1 MADSTQAIT
10 PELIDALVKA
20 LEPKLETMIEAQVRK
35 VMAGGTATASSEAGE
50 GDVTSL
56 INETKAALSEL
67 DVKLWVVDNDTQRRF
82 ERLEEFVRVK
92 RRP

>member
-20 LEPKLETMIEAQVRK
+20 LEPKLEAMVEAQVRK
-35 VMAGGTATASSEAGE
+35 VMADASAPSSETS
-50 GDVTSL
+50 GDAVTSL

>member
-1 MADSTQAIT
+1 MTDPTTAMN

-20 LEPKLETMIEAQVRK
+20 LEPKLEAMVESQVRK
-35 VMAGGTATASSEAGE
+35 LLGQEGATTSPSTDGSDVEA
-50 GDVTSL
+50 L

>member
-35 VMAGGTATASSEAGE
+35 VMADASAPSSKTS
-50 GDVTSL
+50 GDAVTSL

>member
-20 LEPKLETMIEAQVRK
+20 LEPKLEAMVEAQVKK
-35 VMAGGTATASSEAGE
+35 VIASESGASSEAD
-50 GDVTSL
+50 GDKVTSL

>member
-1 MADSTQAIT
+1 MSDSTQAIT

-20 LEPKLETMIEAQVRK
+20 LEPKLESMVEAQVRK
-35 VMAGGTATASSEAGE
+35 VLAQESTGNGASSDAA
-50 GDVTSL
+50 DVETL
-56 INETKAALSEL
+56 VTETKAALSEL
-67 DVKLWVVDNDTQRRF
+67 DVKLWVVDNDTRRRF

>member
-1 MADSTQAIT
+1 MSDSTQAIT

-20 LEPKLETMIEAQVRK
+20 LEPKLESMVEAQVRK
-35 VMAGGTATASSEAGE
+35 VLAEESTGNGASSDGAHVETL
-50 GDVTSL
+50 VT
-56 INETKAALSEL
+56 ETKAALSEL
-67 DVKLWVVDNDTQRRF
+67 DVKLWVVDNDTKRRF